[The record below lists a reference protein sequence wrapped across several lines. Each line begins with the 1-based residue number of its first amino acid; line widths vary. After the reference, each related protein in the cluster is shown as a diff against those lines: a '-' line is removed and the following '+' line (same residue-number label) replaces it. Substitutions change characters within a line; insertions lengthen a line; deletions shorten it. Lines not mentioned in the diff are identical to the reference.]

1 MSDLTGELIDNRY
14 LLQRL
19 IASGGMATIYAGI
32 DTRLDRPVAVKI
44 MHAHLANDEA
54 FVSRFIKE
62 AKATAA
68 LSHPNIVSI
77 QDQGWNEGGPPAVFL
92 VMELVEGSTLRDFL
106 NQQGAVSIEQMFQ
119 LMTPV
124 ISALAAAHKIG
135 IIHRDIKPENIL
147 ISKDGRV
154 KVADFGLARNMAI
167 GQTMTVESS
176 VVLGSVS
183 YLSPEQVQRGVAD
196 ARSDIYAVGIVL
208 FEMLTGGKPYEGET
222 PIQIA
227 YRHVNDRIPTLQS
240 IKSDIPITISEL
252 VHAATAPNPDHRPK
266 DAEEL
271 LNKFREIQAQIDP
284 KKRQMSLELDLPPSM
299 MKSVTKRG
307 KVSVGSAL
315 EGLKEKTSQLIST
328 KPIKVS
334 KPEDSIGTKKRK
346 VSKRVKRNRII
357 ALLLLIGLVF
367 GGFRLLNIG
376 KISVPSLVGMS
387 QTEASKSLEPLGL
400 DLEIIEEVFSED
412 IPKGRVI
419 ASEPGGGGKIS
430 PDEKVGLILSKGQ
443 ERILIPRLNGL
454 TPDVASA
461 QLSSLGLTV
470 GEINEIFDMKIAA
483 GYVIATEPKETI
495 AVKRKTIVNLIVSK
509 GVEQISLQSYVGKG
523 GEQALSELTE
533 MGFDVDAAYKFSDS
547 VFKGQVISQSPEKIE
562 SISKGSKI
570 NLAISKGPE
579 FVFVPNVLGKNKN
592 DASLDLEN
600 LGLRVKI
607 KGSGKVNNISPAIGA
622 KVKQGAVIT
631 LTLR

>member
-1 MSDLTGELIDNRY
+1 M
-14 LLQRL
+14 
-19 IASGGMATIYAGI
+19 
-32 DTRLDRPVAVKI
+32 
-44 MHAHLANDEA
+44 
-54 FVSRFIKE
+54 
-62 AKATAA
+62 
-68 LSHPNIVSI
+68 
-77 QDQGWNEGGPPAVFL
+77 
-92 VMELVEGSTLRDFL
+92 
-106 NQQGAVSIEQMFQ
+106 
-119 LMTPV
+119 
-124 ISALAAAHKIG
+124 
-135 IIHRDIKPENIL
+135 
-147 ISKDGRV
+147 
-154 KVADFGLARNMAI
+154 
-167 GQTMTVESS
+167 
-176 VVLGSVS
+176 
-183 YLSPEQVQRGVAD
+183 
-196 ARSDIYAVGIVL
+196 
-208 FEMLTGGKPYEGET
+208 
-222 PIQIA
+222 
-227 YRHVNDRIPTLQS
+227 
-240 IKSDIPITISEL
+240 
-252 VHAATAPNPDHRPK
+252 HAATAPNPDHRPK

-299 MKSVTKRG
+299 MKSVAKRG

-357 ALLLLIGLVF
+357 ALLLLVGLVF

-412 IPKGRVI
+412 IPKGRII
-419 ASEPGGGGKIS
+419 ASKPGGGGKIS

-470 GEINEIFDMKIAA
+470 GEISEIFDMKIAA
-483 GYVIATEPKETI
+483 GYVIATEPKETM

-509 GVEQISLQSYVGKG
+509 GVEQ
-523 GEQALSELTE
+523 ALSELTE
-533 MGFDVDAAYKFSDS
+533 MGFDVDAVYKFSDS
-547 VFKGQVISQSPEKIE
+547 VFKGQVISQSPEKMD

-570 NLAISKGPE
+570 DLTISKGPE